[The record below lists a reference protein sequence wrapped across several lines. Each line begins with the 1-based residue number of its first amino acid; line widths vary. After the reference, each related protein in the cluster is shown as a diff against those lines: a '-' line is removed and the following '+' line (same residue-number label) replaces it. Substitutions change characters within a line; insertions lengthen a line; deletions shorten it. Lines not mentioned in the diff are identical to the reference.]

1 MSLPDWLHR
10 DQRLLGYIALG
21 AVIVGNSLGN
31 VFFKLGVNSG
41 VSGPP
46 LLALLRWQTI
56 LGLTCFACAAL
67 AYAWAL
73 RQFDLHSAQIV
84 ISLQYVCVI
93 LLSIFF
99 FGEKITTGESVG
111 IALIALGLFACSR

>member
-1 MSLPDWLHR
+1 MSFSEWMTR
-10 DQRLLGYIALG
+10 EQRLLGYIALG

-31 VFFKLGVNSG
+31 IFFKLGANSG

-46 LLALLRWQTI
+46 LLALLRWQTV
-56 LGLTCFACAAL
+56 LGMACFASAAI

-84 ISLQYVCVI
+84 ISLQYVSVI
-93 LLSIFF
+93 LLSVFF
-99 FGEKITTGESVG
+99 FGEKMTTNECIG
-111 IALIALGLFACSR
+111 IVLIALGLFACSR